1 MQISLWAVGCSLLV
15 TKSLDFQ
22 DLPEKV
28 IISFGFLDIFFLRT
42 RSVSKSAAAKCC
54 TERKLPALAAE
65 RYELMDNESP
75 EERDKHRD
83 GEAAHFHASTC
94 ANMRVD

>member
-1 MQISLWAVGCSLLV
+1 MGCSLLV

-28 IISFGFLDIFFLRT
+28 IISFGFLDFFSLHT
-42 RSVSKSAAAKCC
+42 CSKSAAAKCC

-75 EERDKHRD
+75 EERDKHGD